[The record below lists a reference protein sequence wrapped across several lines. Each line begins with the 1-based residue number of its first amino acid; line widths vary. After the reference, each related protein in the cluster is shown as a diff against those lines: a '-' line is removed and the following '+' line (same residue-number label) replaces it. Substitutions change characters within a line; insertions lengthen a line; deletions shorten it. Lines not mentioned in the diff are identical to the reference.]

1 MVAGLVGGT
10 ALTTLAAIV
19 IAGVSGCGTLH
30 ADCTKVS
37 VTASAVQAQGPYAEL
52 ALSATVSSGGRPL
65 AVVPVK
71 FWVLE
76 TGAGLPTGY
85 GEYLGTQKAD
95 VDGVARLD
103 RAQGFYGAV
112 LPGKTV
118 TGYYAYIVDTT
129 RVNGAL
135 YCGARSAVEPVRCGT
150 SDTCGP
156 MPSSGSVTG

>member
-1 MVAGLVGGT
+1 M
-10 ALTTLAAIV
+10 AAI
-19 IAGVSGCGTLH
+19 
-30 ADCTKVS
+30 
-37 VTASAVQAQGPYAEL
+37 
-52 ALSATVSSGGRPL
+52 
-65 AVVPVK
+65 PVK
-71 FWVLE
+71 FWVME

-95 VDGVARLD
+95 VNGVARLD

-135 YCGARSAVEPVRCGT
+135 YCGARSAVEPVRCGA
-150 SDTCGP
+150 SDKCGP
-156 MPSSGSVTG
+156 MPSSVG